1 MNLSRRWLWLLLL
14 LPLVA
19 GLARLHF
26 YVEVL
31 NLLPADV
38 PAVQGLKLYQQN
50 FANAGELILTV
61 RAPDAE
67 TTEAAARELAL
78 ALAERKSL
86 VKQATWQPPWLEH
99 PGQAAELIAHLWF
112 NQPPEVFGELTN
124 RLAPANLAATLA
136 ATREQLTTSMSP
148 ADIARLSYDPFGLTR
163 LPESAAAGAPAL
175 GLGQE
180 LFASV
185 DGMFRIVFVQA
196 TTDLTSYRECV
207 AWLKEVK
214 FVVEQWQRDH
224 PSATIHY
231 TGRPVFVA
239 EIAGGMERDMIESV
253 LFTAAVIAVLFWL
266 AHRRWK
272 PMLWLLTLLALIL
285 AGTLALG
292 ALIFSAINVVS
303 LGFAA
308 ILLGLAV
315 DYGVVHYQEA
325 LASPEAIIP
334 EIRRAIG
341 PSIFWAAI
349 TTISAFLV
357 LNLAGLPGL
366 AQLGSLVA
374 LGVALSAFVMLF
386 AFLPPLFRDRLKKRQ
401 QQITAGTWP
410 PSTAIHPTV
419 LAAAPPAAHR
429 SGAILTIS
437 IALIICAVGV
447 LLFRGA
453 PQLDRS
459 PNALR
464 PRGSLA
470 YAALDEIKAQLAQNR
485 EPLWLVTRGR
495 DEADIARRLDRA
507 ALILERARSNQWI
520 AGFTLP
526 TALWPRPEFQL
537 ANRAAAAQ
545 LIRQR
550 AIFSSELVGG
560 GFNTN
565 AFGLTESLLNAWQTA
580 VASTNVYWPTNQ
592 MSRWILEKL
601 VAHPAGELFAVGF
614 VYPSTNAP
622 VTQQTVARWGGD
634 LSREEFFVSGWEL
647 LGGAILERVQANL
660 WRVLLPMV
668 FLILFSLWLAFRR
681 PTEILLSLGVL
692 LVSGLGLLAVM
703 RTAGWSWN
711 LMNLMALPLMLGTG
725 VDYSIFMQL
734 ALRRHNGDAAA
745 AHRSVGRALLLC
757 GGTAMA
763 GFGSLSWSGNAG
775 MASLGEVCAV
785 GVGFNMLISIY
796 LLPVWWRMVASAPVA
811 KSNFKAQRSEPS
823 MFYRGGF
830 WKMGVT
836 LARVLPPGWCDWIAR
851 TLGSLYWRFGSGRRE
866 VVGQNLLPIFAGDRV
881 ATERTTRGLFRQF
894 GRKLADLWRYEAGLP
909 VEGMFTELTGW
920 EHFTAAQ
927 AKGRGVLLI
936 TPHLGNW
943 EFGAPLLASRGVK
956 LLVLTQ
962 AEPGDGFTE
971 MRQAARARWG
981 IETLVVGQDAFAFIE
996 IIKRLEAGA
1005 TLALLVDRPPAAS
1018 AVEVELFGR
1027 PFMASIAAAELARA
1041 SGCVLL
1047 PVILPRTERGY
1058 AAQLLPEIDCDR
1070 AALGKRE
1077 ARQELT
1083 QQIMRAFEP
1092 AIRQHADQWF
1102 HFVPIWPKSPRPS

>member
-1 MNLSRRWLWLLLL
+1 MKPSRSWLWLLLL
-14 LPLVA
+14 LPLAA

-26 YVEVL
+26 DVEVL

-61 RAPDAE
+61 RAPDPE
-67 TTEAAARELAL
+67 TTDAAARELAL
-78 ALAERKSL
+78 VLAGHKSQ
-86 VKQATWQPPWLEH
+86 VRQATWQPPWLEH
-99 PGQAAELIAHLWF
+99 PGQAAELIAHLWL
-112 NQPPEVFGELTN
+112 NQPPEIFGELTN

-175 GLGQE
+175 GQGQE

-185 DGMFRIVFVQA
+185 DGLFRIVFVQA
-196 TTDLTSYRECV
+196 TTELTSYRECV
-207 AWLKEVK
+207 GWLKEMRIII
-214 FVVEQWQRDH
+214 EQWQRDH
-224 PSATIHY
+224 PSVTIHY

-272 PMLWLLTLLALIL
+272 PMLWLLTLLACIL

-341 PSIFWAAI
+341 PSIFWAAV

-357 LNLAGLPGL
+357 LKLAGLPGL

-386 AFLPPLFRDRLKKRQ
+386 AFLPPLFRDRLKRRQ
-401 QQITAGTWP
+401 EQIAAGTWP
-410 PSTAIHPTV
+410 PPAVIDPGV
-419 LAAAPPAAHR
+419 PPVAPPASRH
-429 SGAILTIS
+429 SGTVVTIS
-437 IALIICAVGV
+437 IALIAGAVGV
-447 LLFRGA
+447 LLFQGA

-495 DEADIARRLDRA
+495 TEADIAQRLDQA
-507 ALILERARSNQWI
+507 AVTLEHARSNEWI

-526 TALWPRPEFQL
+526 TALWPRPAFQS

-545 LIRQR
+545 LTSQR
-550 AIFSSELVGG
+550 ETFRAELLQG

-565 AFGLTESLLNAWQTA
+565 SFGLTESLLDAWQTA

-601 VAHPAGELFAVGF
+601 VARPAGELFAVGF

-634 LSREEFFVSGWEL
+634 LSREGFLVSGWEL
-647 LGGAILERVQANL
+647 LGGAILERVQTNL

-668 FLILFSLWLAFRR
+668 LLILFSLWLAFRR
-681 PTEILLSLGVL
+681 PAEILLSLGVL
-692 LVSGLGLLAVM
+692 LVSGLCLLAVM

-734 ALRRHNGDAAA
+734 ALRRHHGDEAA

-796 LLPVWWRMVASAPVA
+796 LLPVWWRVVARAPIPNA
-811 KSNFKAQRSEPS
+811 KSTIRGAQPS
-823 MFYRGGF
+823 AFYRGGF
-830 WKMGVT
+830 WKLGV
-836 LARVLPPGWCDWIAR
+836 AMAGALPSSWCDGIACM
-851 TLGSLYWRFGSGRRE
+851 LGSLYWRFGSRRRE
-866 VVGQNLLPIFAGDRV
+866 VVVQNLLPVLAGDRPT
-881 ATERTTRGLFRQF
+881 AERMTRNLFRQF

-909 VEGMFTELTGW
+909 VENMFTELTGW

-927 AKGRGVLLI
+927 TKGRGVLLL

-943 EFGAPLLASRGVK
+943 EFGAPLLASRGAK

-981 IETLVVGQDAFAFIE
+981 IDTMVVGQDAFAFIE
-996 IIKRLEAGA
+996 IIKRLESGA
-1005 TLALLVDRPPAAS
+1005 TVALLVDRPPAAS
-1018 AVEVELFGR
+1018 AVRVELFGR
-1027 PFMASIAAAELARA
+1027 SFEASIAAAELARA

-1047 PVILPRTERGY
+1047 PVVLPRTERGY
-1058 AAQLLPEIDCDR
+1058 AAQLLPEITYDR

-1077 ARQELT
+1077 GRQELT

-1092 AIRQHADQWF
+1092 AIRHHPDQWY
-1102 HFVPIWPKSPRPS
+1102 HFVPLWP